1 MIVGSV
7 VGSVI
12 AACLLFWLLLRWA
25 RRQVVKPSNERPTI
39 YRPVVQV
46 EIPHEPMDS
55 KYPPSFKFSPLEIDI
70 ANRYPNDTN
79 HPSASPG
86 YSRIDL
92 PSFVS

>member
-7 VGSVI
+7 VGSVV

-25 RRQVVKPSNERPTI
+25 RRQAVKSSNERPL
-39 YRPVVQV
+39 YRPMVQV

-70 ANRYPNDTN
+70 ASRYPDYAN
-79 HPSASPG
+79 HPSASPD